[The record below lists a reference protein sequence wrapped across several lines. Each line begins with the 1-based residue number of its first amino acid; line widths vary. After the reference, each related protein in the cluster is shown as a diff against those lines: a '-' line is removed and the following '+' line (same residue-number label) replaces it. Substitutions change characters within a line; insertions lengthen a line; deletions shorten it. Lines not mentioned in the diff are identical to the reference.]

1 MGSQVNNVLNLDEQ
15 QKIIKKLQVT
25 NSISERNKN
34 KQLFDYEEQIIYN
47 ENDTSGLPYECKF
60 CHKKF
65 KSAIAVKSHILNH
78 DPTILKCP
86 FCSKKIKD
94 LTKYVNHINSK
105 HRKDDNNDICDK
117 AIEDAKQYK
126 HQQVTSSYETLDDI
140 INDVENNQVNNINN
154 EMESDWQENIT
165 YDSDTNLY
173 SCNICGKQVKN
184 LAGIRSHMV
193 THKQKLYRCPICG
206 TRVKDVYTFKQHV
219 QQHQSILYKCK
230 HCLAVFTSIEDMKA
244 HLCEHMIYNMSK
256 KSDYDTCVNPRHL
269 KKGFVCEHCHKEFI
283 DRKDFYNH
291 IISIQNLIP
300 ESPAD
305 HFHLEM
311 DDKLENKYY
320 VKCAICNQKVFDIKV
335 HVEKYHHT
343 DYQHY
348 LKVYNVQDYSDLFK
362 NNPAYKTH
370 RNRVFFNLKPNK
382 KSQNETD
389 IRKRRNEM
397 NNLEKRVKGLLP
409 DNIIFA
415 DTKFYVPVHEN
426 KKMTQRNPDFII
438 VPEDILAQVNIDI
451 ANNGYVVDKDLYNKI
466 NKVIEVFGDYWHS
479 QRFTGMTP
487 DNHEQHVKTLYA
499 EAGFNCLIIWEHELE
514 DINTLQEKINKFLN
528 N

>member
-1 MGSQVNNVLNLDEQ
+1 MGSQINNTLNLDEQ
-15 QKIIKKLQVT
+15 QEIIQQIKYT
-25 NSISERNKN
+25 NSVSKLNKN
-34 KQLFDYEEQIIYN
+34 RQLFNYEEQIIHN
-47 ENDTSGLPYECKF
+47 ENDTSSLPYECKF

-65 KSAIAVKSHILNH
+65 KSLTAAKSHIIMH
-78 DPTILKCP
+78 DPNMLKCP
-86 FCSKKIKD
+86 FCVKKIKD
-94 LTKYVNHINSK
+94 LKKYIDHINSK
-105 HRKDDNNDICDK
+105 HREENNNDICDK
-117 AIEDAKQYK
+117 AIEDAKVQYHK
-126 HQQVTSSYETLDDI
+126 QMHVQYNNVNELI
-140 INDVENNQVNNINN
+140 ADVEKYQVDNTNND
-154 EMESDWQENIT
+154 METDWQENIT

-173 SCNICGKQVKN
+173 SCNICGKQAQQ
-184 LAGIRSHMV
+184 LASIRSHMV
-193 THKQKLYRCPICG
+193 THKRKLYRCPICG

-219 QQHQSILYKCK
+219 QQHQSTVYKCK

-256 KSDYDTCVNPRHL
+256 KSDYDKVKNPMHL
-269 KKGFVCEHCHKEFI
+269 EKGFVCEHCHKEFI

-320 VKCAICNQKVFDIKV
+320 SKCAICNQKFFDIKT
-335 HVEKYHHT
+335 HIEKYHHI
-343 DYQHY
+343 DYQQY
-348 LKVYNVQDYSDLFK
+348 LMKFNVQDYSQLK
-362 NNPAYKTH
+362 TMNPAYSAPK
-370 RNRVFFNLKPNK
+370 NRVFFNLKPNK

-397 NNLEKRVKGLLP
+397 NNLEKRVKELLP

-415 DTKFYVPVHEN
+415 DTKFYIPVHEN

-514 DINTLQEKINKFLN
+514 DINTLQKKINKFLN